1 MVKGKIVGKGVS
13 KATSGIK
20 RAGAGAKTV
29 AAAET
34 VDAVTDNP
42 YVQAGIGAAEGAA
55 LGAAAGGIPGAL
67 AGGLVGGIAGFILAD
82 GERLVPCDMVAIP
95 AYQYSAVLQ
104 GREPTFQI
112 FIKEGELI
120 APIVKTDLMQ
130 AQAIVAAV
138 PKMKKAR
145 KLSAWQRYMKVK
157 KNKIFFKSGKR
168 KGQMNLKAMGVQYR
182 KGKK

>member
-1 MVKGKIVGKGVS
+1 MVS
-13 KATSGIK
+13 QS
-20 RAGAGAKTV
+20 RS
-29 AAAET
+29 
-34 VDAVTDNP
+34 
-42 YVQAGIGAAEGAA
+42 
-55 LGAAAGGIPGAL
+55 
-67 AGGLVGGIAGFILAD
+67 VGGIAGFILAD

-130 AQAIVAAV
+130 AQDVVNVASS
-138 PKMKKAR
+138 PKKAR